1 MDNLANPL
9 DLLSTKMC
17 SPLVVFVVFTIVSA
31 VTLFMSRN
39 ILKRFQSQ
47 RMENLLQV
55 HLWFEVKFII
65 VLGVVLYGLCQYN
78 QVNLA
83 WVFLLLPVI
92 YVILKNLFIFCF
104 VSLAHQNAPKEVEPV
119 QQQNYGIAPKV
130 QQAMM
135 QAVQQPQQLP
145 EMGPGTGSVNKSIGG
160 LGSGMSQ
167 PLSSQGSQMG
177 TDLSQLTGSSGV
189 SGGFSAF

>member
-17 SPLVVFVVFTIVSA
+17 SPLVVFVVFTIVSGI
-31 VTLFMSRN
+31 TLFMSRN

-55 HLWFEVKFII
+55 HMWFEVKFII
-65 VLGVVLYGLCQYN
+65 VMGVVLYGLCQYN

-83 WVFLLLPVI
+83 WIFLLLPVI
-92 YVILKNLFIFCF
+92 YVVLKNLFIFCF
-104 VSLAHQNAPKEVEPV
+104 VALAHQNAPKEVEQV
-119 QQQNYGIAPKV
+119 QQQNYGIAPQV

-145 EMGPGTGSVNKSIGG
+145 GMGPQVNKDIGG
-160 LGSGMSQ
+160 LGGGSLGGGMSA
-167 PLSSQGSQMG
+167 PLSSSI
-177 TDLSQLTGSSGV
+177 SSLNGGGIN
-189 SGGFSAF
+189 SGMAAF

>member
-1 MDNLANPL
+1 MDNLSNPL

-17 SPLVVFVVFTIVSA
+17 SPLVVFVIYVVVSGI
-31 VTLFMSRN
+31 TLFMSRN

-55 HLWFEVKFII
+55 HMWFEVKFLI
-65 VLGVVLYGLCQYN
+65 VMGVVLYGLCQYN

-83 WVFLLLPVI
+83 WIFLLLPVI

-104 VSLAHQNAPKEVEPV
+104 VSLAHQNAPKEVEHV
-119 QQQNYGIAPKV
+119 QQQNYGIAPQV

-145 EMGPGTGSVNKSIGG
+145 GMGPQVNKDIGG
-160 LGSGMSQ
+160 LGGGMNS
-167 PLSSQGSQMG
+167 PLSSSI
-177 TDLSQLTGSSGV
+177 SSLNGGGLN
-189 SGGFSAF
+189 SGMAAF

>member
-1 MDNLANPL
+1 MDNLSNPL

-17 SPLVVFVVFTIVSA
+17 SPLVVYVVYVIVSGI
-31 VTLFMSRN
+31 TLFMSRN

-55 HLWFEVKFII
+55 HMWFEVKFLI
-65 VLGVVLYGLCQYN
+65 VMGVVLYGLCQYN

-83 WVFLLLPVI
+83 WIFLLLPVI

-104 VSLAHQNAPKEVEPV
+104 VSLAHQNAPKEVEHV
-119 QQQNYGIAPKV
+119 QQQNYGIAPQV

-145 EMGPGTGSVNKSIGG
+145 GMGPQVNKDIGG
-160 LGSGMSQ
+160 LGGGGLGGGMNA
-167 PLSSQGSQMG
+167 PLSSSI
-177 TDLSQLTGSSGV
+177 SSLNGGGLN
-189 SGGFSAF
+189 SGMAAF

>member
-1 MDNLANPL
+1 MDNLSNPL

-17 SPLVVFVVFTIVSA
+17 SPLVVYVVFTIVSGI
-31 VTLFMSRN
+31 TLFMSRN

-55 HLWFEVKFII
+55 HMWFEVKFLI
-65 VLGVVLYGLCQYN
+65 VMGVVLYGLCQYN

-83 WVFLLLPVI
+83 WIFLLLPVI
-92 YVILKNLFIFCF
+92 YVLLKNLFIFCF
-104 VSLAHQNAPKEVEPV
+104 VSLAHQNAPKEVEHV
-119 QQQNYGIAPKV
+119 QQNYGIAPQV

-145 EMGPGTGSVNKSIGG
+145 EMGPQVNKEIGGFGGASLSAPLNQSMGTSLTSLQNG
-160 LGSGMSQ
+160 LGSG
-167 PLSSQGSQMG
+167 P
-177 TDLSQLTGSSGV
+177 
-189 SGGFSAF
+189 SAF

>member
-1 MDNLANPL
+1 MAKDKHNKKFEIVIAVLGMMGGAILPFP
-9 DLLSTKMC
+9 DLIGWG
-17 SPLVVFVVFTIVSA
+17 FVVFTIVSA

-92 YVILKNLFIFCF
+92 YVILKNLFI
-104 VSLAHQNAPKEVEPV
+104 
-119 QQQNYGIAPKV
+119 
-130 QQAMM
+130 
-135 QAVQQPQQLP
+135 
-145 EMGPGTGSVNKSIGG
+145 
-160 LGSGMSQ
+160 
-167 PLSSQGSQMG
+167 
-177 TDLSQLTGSSGV
+177 
-189 SGGFSAF
+189 

>member
-1 MDNLANPL
+1 MDNLSNPL

-17 SPLVVFVVFTIVSA
+17 SPLVVFVVFTIVSGI
-31 VTLFMSRN
+31 TLFMSRN

-55 HLWFEVKFII
+55 HMWFEVKFII
-65 VLGVVLYGLCQYN
+65 VMGVVLYGLCQYN

-104 VSLAHQNAPKEVEPV
+104 VSLAHQNAPKEVENIHQSYGVSPQA
-119 QQQNYGIAPKV
+119 QQQ
-130 QQAMM
+130 MM
-135 QAVQQPQQLP
+135 QQVQQPQQLP
-145 EMGPGTGSVNKSIGG
+145 EMGPQVNKEIGG
-160 LGSGMSQ
+160 LSGGSLSA
-167 PLSSQGSQMG
+167 PLNQMG
-177 TDLSQLTGSSGV
+177 TNITSLSAGNAAP
-189 SGGFSAF
+189 F